1 MTSPANA
8 PTPELPRAQPGA
20 GRYEI
25 HELLGRGGMAC
36 VYRAVD
42 LSLGKE
48 VALKQL
54 VIEDGAREQATI
66 AALFEREFHALSQL
80 RHPHVIAVYDYGL
93 GADGSPYYTMELLD
107 GGDLRELAPLDWQRA
122 CSLLF
127 DVCSSLALLHSRR
140 LLHRDIGPRNIRCT
154 RNGKA
159 KLIDFGALA
168 PMSAGGG
175 DVVGTPAFTAPETLH
190 RLALDARTDLYSLG
204 VTLYYVLTGRLPYP
218 ARTFADLIAAWSC
231 KVVPPSAIVADIPV
245 ALDDLVLALI
255 NVEPALRPQSA
266 FDVMQR
272 LAACAG
278 LPADESEAVSS
289 AYLSTPTLVG
299 RADVVAQLREKL
311 LVSRAAERPRGGGI
325 LIDGGPGVGR
335 SRLLDACVLEAKTL
349 GFTVARA
356 TASGTREAFAVA
368 RGLAAHLL
376 DELPSHDASS
386 TFPELFAP
394 PATAANDNARDSLRE
409 VRPALRDLADP
420 ALDSARLQHALCRL
434 LLSAGRKQPLLIA
447 VDDVHRIDQPSA
459 AVLAELID
467 KARRGGILVTLTAER
482 EAATDET
489 LGVLARR
496 CETLRLPLLTREQT
510 HELFGSLFGDV
521 ANLDMLSD
529 EIHRVAHGNPRQCM
543 ELAQYL
549 VDRGVIRYASGTW
562 TLPRQLADHDLPST
576 AGDALRARI
585 AGLSEHARFLAEAQ
599 ALAYYEAFD
608 DQAYRALSPELS
620 AGAIESALSELLM
633 IRAIVR
639 DGALYLLANRVW
651 TAAFLAELDPAQ
663 LQRRHRALA
672 AAYKDR
678 SSTAHVHHCFAGGL
692 NEQGLEAMNRRH
704 AEYETKLDHRQL
716 LELNIGKM
724 IWCYGPAIETAES
737 LGRSAREIH
746 ELRRWQYAGT
756 IAIED
761 SAYNASAQRWFEQ
774 LVHDTGLD
782 LFRQDTE
789 STSPSERLTRALQGA
804 HERYLA
810 TPERERVYPVD
821 EALRKLAEYVVYSI
835 AISGRTLDAALVRS
849 LPELIEP
856 FVVLSPVLDAIWN
869 NAIAASVSQCECRYE
884 FARERWS
891 DALAKLDAM
900 NRNDASYIEAM
911 SNAIAYAVGMMD
923 AQLGRASATDSAA
936 RLDQDPFQRISAL
949 NLRKIVRLE
958 QGDAKG
964 ADRLRR
970 QAEVLSLQMRTPQM
984 FKSLLTLELA
994 AYEKA
999 RDLAGIALVIEQMK
1013 PLAAR
1018 FPGWV
1023 PNLLCAQAGFD
1034 LVRGDNAAALLKYAE
1049 CIERTRFDAHG
1060 RSINTQM
1067 WIVSQAGSAEALLN
1081 MERPE
1086 EARAAASAALTICE
1100 ARQIGAQSFDLIR
1113 CLALAEAKLAEPRA
1127 AERLDALILQQD
1139 RLGTTGLRLG
1149 LSYEARARIAMW
1161 SGDASAFEHYAGL
1174 TAREYRHGARTSL
1187 GARYE
1192 SLMNDAARRG
1202 LRAAVS
1208 LSDFA
1213 GLSTNLDSSSLGSEE
1228 LLTVVTRGL
1237 AGQRSAQE
1245 RAQIALQ
1252 MICAAHDASAGHLYV
1267 IAASGL
1273 VLGASHGADTPTL
1286 QLAELVRQYAVQEQ
1300 HREGAMDEMVTGE
1313 LESELTLAPTVQ
1325 VGAVRYELLPLNS
1338 VVDGVSTL
1346 AGVAALPAKDARVRS
1361 EKQLRLLDALAT
1373 HLLQSG
1379 DSSGARSIAPRA

>member
-8 PTPELPRAQPGA
+8 PNLELPRAQPGA

-54 VIEDGAREQATI
+54 VVEEGAREQATI

-80 RHPHVIAVYDYGL
+80 RHPHVIDVYDYGL
-93 GADGSPYYTMELLD
+93 GADGIPYYTMELLD
-107 GGDLRELAPLDWQRA
+107 GGDLRELAPLDWRQA
-122 CSLLF
+122 CRLLF

-204 VTLYYVLTGRLPYP
+204 VTLYYVLTGRLPYL

-255 NVEPALRPQSA
+255 NVEPTLRPQSA
-266 FDVMQR
+266 FHVMQR

-278 LPADESEAVSS
+278 LAADESAAVSS

-299 RADVVAQLREKL
+299 RADVVAQLREHL
-311 LVSRAAERPRGGGI
+311 LSARAAARARGGI
-325 LIDGGPGVGR
+325 LIDGGPGIGR

-356 TASGTREAFAVA
+356 SASGTREAFAVA

-376 DELPSHDASS
+376 DALPGHEASS
-386 TFPELFAP
+386 EFPELFAP
-394 PATAANDNARDSLRE
+394 PAAANDNVRDSLRE

-420 ALDSARLQHALCRL
+420 ALDPGRLQHALCRL
-434 LLSAGRKQPLLIA
+434 FLGAGRKHPLLIA

-467 KARRGGILVTLTAER
+467 KARRGGIVVTLTAER

-489 LGVLARR
+489 LEVLARR
-496 CETLRLPLLTREQT
+496 CETLRLAPLTREQT

-529 EIHRVAHGNPRQCM
+529 EIHRVAHGNPRQSM

-562 TLPRQLADHDLPST
+562 TLPRQLADRDLPST

-585 AGLSEHARFLAEAQ
+585 AGLSEQARFLAEAQ
-599 ALAYYEAFD
+599 ALAYYESFD
-608 DQAYRALSPELS
+608 DQAYRALLPELS
-620 AGAIESALSELLM
+620 AGAVESALSELLM
-633 IRAIVR
+633 VRAIVR
-639 DGALYLLANRVW
+639 DGALYLLSNRVW

-672 AAYKDR
+672 EAYKDR
-678 SSTAHVHHCFAGGL
+678 SSTAHIHHCFAGGL
-692 NEQGLEAMNRRH
+692 NEQGLQTMTRRH

-716 LELNIGKM
+716 QELNIGKM

-737 LGRSAREIH
+737 LGYAAREIH
-746 ELRRWQYAGT
+746 ELRRWQYAGS

-761 SAYNASAQRWFEQ
+761 SAYNASAQRWFQ
-774 LVHDTGLD
+774 QVAHDTGLD
-782 LFRQDTE
+782 LYRQDTE
-789 STSPSERLTRALQGA
+789 SSSPAERLTRALQGA

-821 EALRKLAEYVVYSI
+821 EALRKLAEYAVYSI
-835 AISGRTLDAALVRS
+835 AISGRTLNAALSRS
-849 LPELIEP
+849 LPEVIEP
-856 FVVLSPVLDAIWN
+856 FVVLSPVLDVIWN
-869 NAIAASVSQCECRYE
+869 NAIAASASQCECRYE
-884 FARERWS
+884 YARERWS
-891 DALAKLDAM
+891 DALAKLDVM
-900 NRNDASYIEAM
+900 NRSDATYIEAM
-911 SNAIAYAVGMMD
+911 SNAIAYAIGMMD

-970 QAEVLSLQMRTPQM
+970 QAEVLSLQMGLPQM
-984 FKSLLTLELA
+984 FKSLLVLELA

-1023 PNLLCAQAGFD
+1023 PNLLCAQASFD
-1034 LVRGDNAAALLKYAE
+1034 LVRGDNEAALLKYAQ
-1049 CIERTRFDAHG
+1049 CIELTRFDACG
-1060 RSINTQM
+1060 RSINTAM
-1067 WIVSQAGSAEALLN
+1067 WVASQAGSAEALLN
-1081 MERPE
+1081 MERPD

-1100 ARQIGAQSFDLIR
+1100 ARQICAQAFDLIR

-1127 AERLDALILQQD
+1127 AQRLDALILQQD

-1161 SGDASAFEHYAGL
+1161 SGDASAFEHYAAL

-1213 GLSTNLDSSSLGSEE
+1213 GLTTNLDSSSLGSEE

-1252 MICAAHDASAGHLYV
+1252 MICAAHEASAGHLYV
-1267 IAASGL
+1267 IAAHGWL
-1273 VLGASHGADTPTL
+1273 LGASHGADTPTL

-1313 LESELTLAPTVQ
+1313 LEGEVPLAPTIV
-1325 VGAVRYELLPLNS
+1325 VGGVSYELLPLNS
-1338 VVDGVSTL
+1338 VVDSVSTL
-1346 AGVAALPAKDARVRS
+1346 AGVAVLPAKDARVRT
-1361 EKQLRLLDALAT
+1361 EKQLRLLEALAT